1 MNYTVYI
8 LYSPGTDVYYKG
20 QTSNISERL
29 KRHNSGREKAT
40 KHRISWKLVWTTNK
54 ATRGEA
60 LKLERKLKNLSRER
74 TTQFIQKYKD
84 GVVGPDDSR
93 GMLGC

>member
-1 MNYTVYI
+1 MGYFVYI
-8 LYSPGTDVYYKG
+8 LYSSSTDAYYKG

-29 KRHNSGREKAT
+29 SRHNSGREIAT
-40 KHRISWKLVWTTNK
+40 KLGKPWELVWIAEK

-74 TTQFIQKYKD
+74 TIQVIQKYKI
-84 GVVGPDDSR
+84 GVAGPDDSR
-93 GMLGC
+93 GMSGC

>member
-1 MNYTVYI
+1 MSYFVYI
-8 LYSPGTDVYYKG
+8 LYSTSTDVYYEG

-29 KRHNSGREKAT
+29 KRHNAGREVST
-40 KHRISWKLVWTTNK
+40 KSGIPWKLVWYVEK

-74 TTQFIQKYKD
+74 TIQFIQKYSI
-84 GVVGPDDSR
+84 GVAGPDDSR
-93 GMLGC
+93 GMSGY